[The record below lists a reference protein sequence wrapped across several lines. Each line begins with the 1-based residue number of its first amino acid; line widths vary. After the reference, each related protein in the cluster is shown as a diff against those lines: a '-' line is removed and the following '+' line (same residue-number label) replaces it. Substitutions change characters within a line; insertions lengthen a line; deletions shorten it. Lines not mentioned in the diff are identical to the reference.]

1 MIKTI
6 MKLSVLSALAIL
18 SLVLF
23 ITPALAAGEIAGTRS
38 LSDTSVEVGDT
49 VTVTVSMY
57 ILSDVIGPAI
67 EESVPEGWN
76 FTVKD
81 KGGMNFN
88 SLFTQFTYPGSL
100 SNGDSKAV
108 VYELTIP
115 QGIDDGVYDITGVF
129 TALNGTGGQY
139 ITPITIEGD
148 TQITVGEGSSSNSAL
163 RTISADTVKAGDS
176 FNVTIWFT
184 ANQADSTTITENVPS
199 GWTLNEVDNDG
210 WTVTNSDNSIE
221 WTNTGVEAGTT
232 STIIYEVTVPSQ
244 TTAGQYEIAGSVD
257 GSQGDIDIE
266 GDSSITVTT
275 ASSSTP
281 TSSGSSGSGGGGG
294 GGGGSTGEEYEN
306 IAKKE
311 VESVFINKGSDAKY
325 EFDSEENAITFV
337 QFNALKNSGQIST
350 TIEVLKDRSTFVTSG
365 APGLVYQYMSIW
377 VGKAGF
383 ATSDN
388 IESPAIGFRVEK
400 DWMEENSVTSGDMN
414 LYRYSDD
421 SWNKLETEIV
431 SDDGNYVY
439 FESQTPGFS
448 PFAISASVTNSGS
461 TGSGTDDRLASVQD
475 EQESEAT
482 GDESSQEEQTASIPA
497 VGLTGSLF
505 VLAVAGLFVE
515 RRRSK

>member
-1 MIKTI
+1 
-6 MKLSVLSALAIL
+6 MKICVLSVLTIL
-18 SLVLF
+18 SLALF
-23 ITPALAAGEIAGTRS
+23 ITPALATEEMIGTRS
-38 LSDTSVEVGDT
+38 ISDTSVEAGDT

-57 ILSDVIGPAI
+57 MLSELCGPSI
-67 EESVPEGWN
+67 EESIPDGWD

-81 KGGMNFN
+81 DDGMT
-88 SLFTQFTYPGSL
+88 FTSRYNQFGYMGNL
-100 SNGDSKAV
+100 SYGDSRTV
-108 VYELTIP
+108 VYDLTIP
-115 QGIDDGVYDITGVF
+115 QGTEEGVYDITGVL
-129 TALNGTGGQY
+129 TAILNVTAGQY
-139 ITPITIEGD
+139 ITPIPIEGD

-210 WTVTNSDNSIE
+210 WSINSNSDNSIE
-221 WTNTGVEAGTT
+221 WANTGVEAGTT
-232 STIIYEVTVPSQ
+232 STIVYEVTVPSQ

-257 GSQGDIDIE
+257 GSQGDIDVE

-275 ASSSTP
+275 ASSSTT
-281 TSSGSSGSGGGGG
+281 TSSGSSGSSGGGG

-311 VESVFINKGSDAKY
+311 VESVFINKGNDAKY

-383 ATSDN
+383 ATSEN
-388 IESPAIGFRVEK
+388 IDKPVIGFRVEK
-400 DWMEENSVTSGDMN
+400 DWMEENSVSSGDIH

-431 SDDGNYVY
+431 SDHDNYVY

-461 TGSGTDDRLASVQD
+461 TGSETDDRLASVQD

-515 RRRSK
+515 RRRNE